1 MNIYL
6 RWVFAITIILAVYA
20 AYIWKHP
27 TKRFRFQARLTILF
41 LLFILVPAIPL
52 TLFLSAFI
60 IENRDLLML
69 PGIESTLDNSLTT
82 IRSLVEKQADFF
94 YERYPDVSRINP
106 GILSSH
112 HINFVGL
119 YENRNGNLIEKLS
132 ITTKGDS
139 INFSPQ
145 FNPDDLDE
153 IMKGKIRN
161 IIRFINKRP
170 YFEVYHPINDKLIRI
185 TGFWMQDEIVDA
197 RNQIVTLQRI
207 YSFRQKIIDPNL
219 IWAFATLFIIVL
231 ALIAIYAARK
241 FSQGI
246 SEPIRELANGMQKV
260 AAGNF
265 SHQVQTQAKDEIKFL
280 VDSFNK
286 MTRDLLEI
294 QEKLVR
300 AERLAAWRDIARRVS
315 HEIKNPLTP
324 IQLALYQLRTRI
336 KIVDS
341 DREKFEQSLITIH
354 EELDSLRFL
363 AEEFS
368 QFARMPQLKL
378 EEIDLNE
385 IIRGTTLLFDAE
397 PHTVKLKV
405 DLDKNLPKLRLD
417 REQIKRV
424 LNNLLKNS
432 VEASPNGGSI
442 TIKTELF
449 REKNRIARLSIIDQG
464 EGIAQEEL
472 NKVFDPYFST
482 KKGGRGLGLP
492 IVKQIIEDHNAEII
506 LNSQKGIGTEIQIL
520 FK

>member
-6 RWVFAITIILAVYA
+6 KWVFAITIILAVYA

-52 TLFLSAFI
+52 TLFLSAFV
-60 IENRDLLML
+60 IENRDFLML
-69 PGIESTLDNSLTT
+69 PGIESTLENSLIT

-94 YERYPDVSRINP
+94 YERYPDVSKITP

-112 HINFVGL
+112 HISFVGL

-132 ITTKGDS
+132 VTTKGDS
-139 INFSPQ
+139 FNFSPE
-145 FNPDDLDE
+145 FNPDDFDE
-153 IMKGKIRN
+153 IMNSKIRN
-161 IIRFINKRP
+161 IIRYIDQRP
-170 YFEVYHPINDKLIRI
+170 YFEVYHPLTDKLLRV
-185 TGFWMQDEIVDA
+185 TGFWMQDEIVAA

-231 ALIAIYAARK
+231 AFIAIYAAKK

-246 SEPIRELANGMQKV
+246 SEPIRELSNGMQKV
-260 AAGNF
+260 ASGDF
-265 SHQVQTQAKDEIKFL
+265 SHQIQTQAKDEIKFL

-336 KIVDS
+336 KIADP
-341 DREKFEQSLITIH
+341 DKEKFEQSLITIH
-354 EELDSLRFL
+354 EELDSLRIL
-363 AEEFS
+363 ADEFS
-368 QFARMPQLKL
+368 QFARMPQPKL

-385 IIRGTTLLFDAE
+385 IIQTTILLFDAE
-397 PHTVKLKV
+397 PHLVKFKV

-424 LNNLLKNS
+424 LNNLLKNG

-442 TIKTELF
+442 VIKTELF
-449 REKNRIARLSIIDQG
+449 SDRNRIVRLCIIDQG
-464 EGIAQEEL
+464 EGIAPEEL
-472 NKVFDPYFST
+472 NKVFDPYFSK

-506 LNSQKGIGTEIQIL
+506 LNSQKGIGTEVQIL
-520 FK
+520 F